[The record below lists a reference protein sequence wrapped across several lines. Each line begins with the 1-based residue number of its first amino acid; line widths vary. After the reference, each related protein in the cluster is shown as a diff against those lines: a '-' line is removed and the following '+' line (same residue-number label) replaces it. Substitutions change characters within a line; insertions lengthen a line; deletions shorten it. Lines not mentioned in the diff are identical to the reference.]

1 MEITSFILGVAAV
14 ITILMVVVTFM
25 NLMEIKNLQKQ
36 INILQNIDETI
47 NRDLDIRER
56 NCIDYSTQLD
66 NNLRQEL
73 ENLYRHIDSRVDKL
87 EEKTKKELQSLNHTK
102 SY

>member
-25 NLMEIKNLQKQ
+25 NFMEIKNLQKQ
-36 INILQNIDETI
+36 IDILKDIDEAI
-47 NRDLDIRER
+47 IR
-56 NCIDYSTQLD
+56 D
-66 NNLRQEL
+66 NNALENRCINYTDQLNNNTQREL
-73 ENLYRHIDSRVDKL
+73 ENLYRHIDSRIDKL
-87 EEKTKKELQSLNHTK
+87 EEKTKKEFQALNHTK

>member
-14 ITILMVVVTFM
+14 ITILMIVVAFM
-25 NLMEIKNLQKQ
+25 NFMEIKNLQKQ
-36 INILQNIDETI
+36 INILQNIDEAI
-47 NRDLDIRER
+47 IR
-56 NCIDYSTQLD
+56 D
-66 NNLRQEL
+66 NNALEHRSINYTDQLNTNTQREL

>member
-25 NLMEIKNLQKQ
+25 NFMEIKNLQKQ

-47 NRDLDIRER
+47 NRDLDVRER

-66 NNLRQEL
+66 NNLRKEL
-73 ENLYRHIDSRVDKL
+73 ENLYRHIDSRIDKL
-87 EEKTKKELQSLNHTK
+87 EEKTKKEFQALNHTR

>member
-25 NLMEIKNLQKQ
+25 NFMEIKNLQKQ
-36 INILQNIDETI
+36 INILQSIDEAI
-47 NRDLDIRER
+47 IRDNNALEHR
-56 NCIDYSTQLD
+56 CIDYTDLS
-66 NNLRQEL
+66 NNNTRQEL
-73 ENLYRHIDSRVDKL
+73 ENLYRYIDSRVDKL
-87 EEKTKKELQSLNHTK
+87 EEKTKKEFQALNHTK